1 MIKAIFFFIKI
12 QFFIQKNEVIFSS
25 SIIFNRGKKN
35 LNILFNPFQIFLKE
49 HNIQYIVFEEPD
61 LSGSYKNFKVNNE
74 SISLMP
80 VMVLEIILRR
90 SLRIFS
96 NNDKD
101 RIEQI
106 VRSISHKIFF
116 RNLQANSVITLIE
129 HRAEL
134 WRLALPSAKIYDYQH
149 GITYPGHPRYLTN
162 GEPPYFKKTCN
173 IITLTHSRF
182 ISNLLISNDR
192 SGFYTHTNTL
202 CVGYNYNSGSNSK
215 KSHSYLKILFSLQDV
230 SDGDQNDLNF
240 YNNKVLKF
248 LKENIF
254 FFKKNNIAITL
265 KRHPRADLRS
275 SQDYKN
281 ISPNIVMTSESD
293 LHKLSHN
300 HNLHITFNSTMAIDM
315 ASAGI
320 PTIFLNLE
328 NPKNHLFPFLSP
340 KKIFFS
346 YLCYPLQDM
355 RAVDTKSFQA
365 LITQYSEEFLSPDS
379 ELSNK
384 LLDWHNMIMEPFNS
398 KCLNELFNLHSK

>member
-25 SIIFNRGKKN
+25 SIVFNRGKKN
-35 LNILFNPFQIFLKE
+35 SNKLLNPFKKFLKE
-49 HNIQYIVFEEPD
+49 HNIQYIAFEEPD

-80 VMVLEIILRR
+80 VMLLEIILRR

-96 NNDKD
+96 NNDTDK
-101 RIEQI
+101 IEQI

-116 RNLQANSVITLIE
+116 RNLQANSVITLID
-129 HRAEL
+129 HRADL
-134 WRLALPSAKIYDYQH
+134 WRLAMPSAKIYDYQH

-162 GEPPYFKKTCN
+162 GEPPNFKKACN

-182 ISNLLISNDR
+182 ISDLLISNDK
-192 SGFYTHTNTL
+192 SGFYNHTNTL
-202 CVGYNYNSGSNSK
+202 CVGYNYNFEFNSK
-215 KSHSYLKILFSLQDV
+215 KHHSHLKILFSLQDA
-230 SDGDQNDLNF
+230 SEGDQKNLNF

-248 LKENIF
+248 LKENIS
-254 FFKKNNIAITL
+254 FFKKNNITISL
-265 KRHPRADLRS
+265 KRHPRADLRT
-275 SQDYKN
+275 SQNYEN
-281 ISPNIVMTSESD
+281 ISPNIAMTSEND

-340 KKIFFS
+340 KEIFFS
-346 YLCYPLQDM
+346 YLRYPLQDM
-355 RAVDTKSFQA
+355 RAVDAKSFQA
-365 LITQYSEEFLSPDS
+365 LITQYREELLSSDS
-379 ELSNK
+379 VLSNK
-384 LLDWHNMIMEPFNS
+384 LLDWHNLIMEPFNS
-398 KCLNELFNLHSK
+398 KCLKELFNLHSK